1 MEERMKLQAADPQL
15 NVSVPTAL
23 ISYRQ
28 LVDRYPD
35 AEAAEPSLAKL
46 ADMYE
51 DLKRY
56 ELAAQSLETLAT
68 RFPNNRRDAAWRAAE
83 LYDKRIKDAARARD
97 AYARVPANS
106 PHYKDAQKR
115 AQTK

>member
-1 MEERMKLQAADPQL
+1 
-15 NVSVPTAL
+15 V
-23 ISYRQ
+23 
-28 LVDRYPD
+28 
-35 AEAAEPSLAKL
+35 KL

-97 AYARVPANS
+97 AYARVPASS

-115 AQTK
+115 AQAK